1 MKKTRILIADDDTMV
16 RIGLKTVIDWE
27 ENGFLLVGEAQD
39 GQQALELAQT
49 LHPDIIITDI
59 KMPGMDGIELIERL
73 REKGIATEILVL
85 SSYAQTLLP

>member
-39 GQQALELAQT
+39 GQQAL
-49 LHPDIIITDI
+49 
-59 KMPGMDGIELIERL
+59 
-73 REKGIATEILVL
+73 
-85 SSYAQTLLP
+85 

>member
-49 LHPDIIITDI
+49 LHPDIIITDKI
-59 KMPGMDGIELIERL
+59 GRASCRER
-73 REKGIATEILVL
+73 V
-85 SSYAQTLLP
+85 